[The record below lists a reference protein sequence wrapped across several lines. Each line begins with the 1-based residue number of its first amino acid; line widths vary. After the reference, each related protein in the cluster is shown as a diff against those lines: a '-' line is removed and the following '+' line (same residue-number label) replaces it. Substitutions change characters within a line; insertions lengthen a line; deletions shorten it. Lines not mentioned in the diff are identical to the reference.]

1 MFFQMVAAAIFLTAF
16 LGLSCQSNTGS
27 VQGLS
32 ISKTQYATRVSCKL
46 PTAIVYGRRVEK
58 CRRWNVLCKSAELD
72 DDGSQLYS
80 EVSTAF
86 FTDISSTDIRSGSEL
101 SSSYSSSTST
111 ILDDKFDQKGTII
124 DPDSNSNS
132 NSNLS
137 GLTSPLLSK
146 SFLLLNSVAII
157 WGTQH
162 VVIKTALEDFPSP
175 SVLNFWRF
183 SLSFLLF
190 LPAFFTVLVS
200 KLRSSK
206 NVLNFK
212 RQSTSTFL

>member
-1 MFFQMVAAAIFLTAF
+1 MFVQMVAAAIFLTAF

-124 DPDSNSNS
+124 DPDSNSN
-132 NSNLS
+132 LS